1 MHTVFKFGSKHC
13 EIISI
18 ILFSTLPQGLSS
30 VIFRELFITRG
41 LFDTNPSN
49 SLDFKPYPWVY
60 IFISLKLHS
69 AIASI
74 RDL

>member
-1 MHTVFKFGSKHC
+1 MRIAFKFGPKHC

-30 VIFRELFITRG
+30 IIFREIFITID

-49 SLDFKPYPWVY
+49 SLDFKPY
-60 IFISLKLHS
+60 S
-69 AIASI
+69 
-74 RDL
+74 